1 MTTFN
6 PDDPSTW
13 PLKIPIIAHDVGHTN
28 DRSTAVIGG
37 HCPLRPNTPPVG
49 VQQAL
54 ELPLGLC
61 GSELANTLAAID
73 QRYERNSLIVADLS
87 NDPTYTETLFDTFGR
102 RVIGVTIGRYGEG
115 TTWETRRVRSGAVPV
130 YQVGRTFLF
139 DQLLAAFRECR
150 VRLAPTADCK
160 RAYEQL
166 MALGVEQRESGKVY
180 TCPPGQHDDLAIS
193 VAMLVWAARHLH
205 LDAWT
210 RPIFDAHRPKRKR
223 QTYSKKAW
231 T

>member
-54 ELPLGLC
+54 RTAAWTF

-87 NDPTYTETLFDTFGR
+87 NDPYLHGNPVRYVRR

-139 DQLLAAFRECR
+139 R
-150 VRLAPTADCK
+150 PTA
-160 RAYEQL
+160 RRVSR
-166 MALGVEQRESGKVY
+166 MPGPS
-180 TCPPGQHDDLAIS
+180 CPPPLTVSGLMS
-193 VAMLVWAARHLH
+193 
-205 LDAWT
+205 
-210 RPIFDAHRPKRKR
+210 
-223 QTYSKKAW
+223 S
-231 T
+231 